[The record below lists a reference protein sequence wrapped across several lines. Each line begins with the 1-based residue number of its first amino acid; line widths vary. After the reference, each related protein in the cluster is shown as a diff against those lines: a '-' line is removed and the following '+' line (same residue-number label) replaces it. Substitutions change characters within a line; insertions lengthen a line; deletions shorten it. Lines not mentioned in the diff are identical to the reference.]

1 MLELELWVWNNRPI
15 ITLLIVVCVLTQT
28 LAAILSCYRRG
39 GRIFAGVLEF
49 ALLAIAL
56 ACSLL
61 PGALLFGNTVPGNIF
76 PYIFI
81 LAIPIIL
88 IRGVCVCAIRARE
101 LRSNLS
107 ALSVKA
113 AIDALHTGVLF
124 SEKNGLILLSNERMQ
139 ALMRQ
144 LTGKAHRNGNVFSEL
159 LLSGNVL
166 PGCEKREL
174 ERQIVYLLPDRSAWM
189 FTWTEIRLKNKA
201 YFQLTAADIQE
212 RWGLTE
218 QLREQEERLK
228 QRRDEISASIAN
240 LHELSRERETQK
252 AKMRAHDIL
261 GERLTLLLR
270 AIRNEQAPDYDLLR
284 ALSGGLID
292 ELRADAATPQDEL
305 DNLVNIFG
313 SLGVEIEIIGDLPS
327 DDDKARLF
335 VEIAREAV
343 TNAVKHGFATGVT
356 IRTNGDRME
365 ISDNGFSCGEVKEGG
380 GLNGMRRRLES
391 FGGAL
396 FVQIQPRFTLTVE
409 LTH

>member
-15 ITLLIVVCVLTQT
+15 ITLLIVVCVLAQT
-28 LAAILSCYRRG
+28 LAAILCCYKRTGR
-39 GRIFAGVLEF
+39 GRILIEF

-61 PGALLFGNTVPGNIF
+61 PGKLLFGDTVSGNIL

-81 LAIPIIL
+81 PVIPIIL
-88 IRGVCVCAIRARE
+88 IRGVCICAIRARE
-101 LRSNLS
+101 LRLNLS

-124 SEKNGLILLSNERMQ
+124 GEKNGLILLSNERMQ

-144 LTGKAHRNGNVFSEL
+144 LTGKVHRNGNALREL
-159 LLSGNVL
+159 LLSGEVL

-189 FTWTEIRLKNKA
+189 FTWAELKIKNKA

-212 RWGLTE
+212 RWELTE
-218 QLREQEERLK
+218 QLREHEERLK

-240 LHELSRERETQK
+240 LHELSRERETQN

-261 GERLTLLLR
+261 GERLILLLR

-292 ELRADAATPQDEL
+292 ELKADAATPRDEL
-305 DNLVNIFG
+305 DSLVNIFG

-343 TNAVKHGFATGVT
+343 TNAVKHGFATEVT
-356 IRTNGDRME
+356 IRTSGGHME
-365 ISDNGFSCGEVKEGG
+365 ISDNGFSASGEIKEGG
-380 GLNGMRRRLES
+380 GLNGMRRRLER

-396 FVQIQPRFTLTVE
+396 FVQILPRFTLTVE
-409 LTH
+409 LP